1 MNKRSDYK
9 SKTSRRI
16 IALSCERRWYCYMF
30 SEELIKII
38 EKYFDKNSQQVN
50 HINSDI
56 QDIIKQLSDFRDILG
71 DCLKELLCNNE
82 NTDELYNDI
91 KLLNTEISMVK
102 PLPVTILN
110 LTEQEIAEEL
120 DPISPIILKPVK
132 LYLCE
137 DNICPVCGCSMD
149 ETHTVYSENNYDR
162 KLISSYRCN
171 CCNRFFVCDYVIDEI
186 DISKTNLQ
194 IIKDYYFKI
203 PEIDIEQVIVLKN
216 SLPCSS
222 QHHTRDLTAKIPILD
237 ENCESQYVE
246 VRASYCFDCKRF
258 TILKDD
264 FDKISDIVTCKVIDE
279 TSIYKNYPTEHT
291 HEQENDVSILKLY
304 GYNVQTKKNISD
316 QQRHIILSSII
327 EAGIM
332 TRRQVIDLIETNMK
346 RKSTRPDCELAVQKW
361 QDDINFVNT
370 YKTEELPKVVLDKI
384 VLKYKNQ
391 NQ

>member
-1 MNKRSDYK
+1 MFPEKIVKILQKYQTSNTNELKSINNNISEIINQLKSIRSNL
-9 SKTSRRI
+9 SKE
-16 IALSCERRWYCYMF
+16 LSELVNNDSVNDKEQELLDDTKTLRNYIQSIQLLEIENILSNNIS
-30 SEELIKII
+30 SEEIA
-38 EKYFDKNSQQVN
+38 
-50 HINSDI
+50 
-56 QDIIKQLSDFRDILG
+56 
-71 DCLKELLCNNE
+71 KEL
-82 NTDELYNDI
+82 D
-91 KLLNTEISMVK
+91 S
-102 PLPVTILN
+102 
-110 LTEQEIAEEL
+110 
-120 DPISPIILKPVK
+120 ISPIILKPVK

-149 ETHTVYSENNYDR
+149 ETHTVYSENNYNR

-203 PEIDIEQVIVLKN
+203 PQIDIEQVIVLKN

-264 FDKISDIVTCKVIDE
+264 FDKISDIVTCKVVDE
-279 TSIYKNYPTEHT
+279 TSTYKNDSTEQT

-361 QDDINFVNT
+361 QDDINFVDT
-370 YKTEELPKVVLDKI
+370 YKKEELPKVVFDKI
-384 VLKYKNQ
+384 VLKYKQ
-391 NQ
+391 SI